1 MHIFYEWLISIKINN
16 IYESKEAFVY
26 AYLTNSETGLNSL
39 SLSTLKLLTINPILD
54 FDILRKLYADRKF
67 FHAEESAKI
76 ALLHPEE
83 QQQARIANFANM
95 LVMVNDNMGKS
106 SADDD

>member
-1 MHIFYEWLISIKINN
+1 MHIFYEWLISRKINN

-39 SLSTLKLLTINPILD
+39 SLSTLKLLAINPILD

-67 FHAEESAKI
+67 FHA
-76 ALLHPEE
+76 EE